1 MPPGQNM
8 DDFLTI
14 IRSGMWRL
22 SYQLSRE
29 GRKRF
34 FDEFLPLLN
43 DTKGTPN
50 PIPVPTLCPISML
63 PSS

>member
-1 MPPGQNM
+1 MPPGKNM
-8 DDFLTI
+8 DDIFTI
-14 IRSGMWRL
+14 LRSGMWRL

-43 DTKGTPN
+43 DTKGDFPHFS
-50 PIPVPTLCPISML
+50 PRYK
-63 PSS
+63 SSKD